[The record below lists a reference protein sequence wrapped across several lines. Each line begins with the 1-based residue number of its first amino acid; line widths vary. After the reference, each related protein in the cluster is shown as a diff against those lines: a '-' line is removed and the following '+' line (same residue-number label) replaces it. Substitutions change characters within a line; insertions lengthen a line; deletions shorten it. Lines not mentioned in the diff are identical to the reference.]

1 MEKATKSGKASSPK
15 TTSTPKPKATEQS
28 GNRQMGEELEKYF
41 IDSLKDIYW
50 AEKALVKALPKMAK
64 AATTEE
70 LGVAFEDHLAQTEEH
85 VRRLEQVFELMG
97 KKAQAKKCDAM
108 EGLQKEAESIIE
120 ETAAGTLTRD
130 VGLIMAAQKVEHYEI
145 ATYGGLSQLAT
156 TFGMDEVADLL
167 KQTLDEEKDTDQNL
181 TYIAEN
187 HVNYEAGQEDED
199 EEN

>member
-1 MEKATKSGKASSPK
+1 MEKATKSQKASSPK
-15 TTSTPKPKATEQS
+15 TNNTPKTKTTERS
-28 GNRQMGEELEKYF
+28 DDKQMGEELEKYF

-64 AATTEE
+64 AATSEE
-70 LGVAFEDHLAQTEEH
+70 LGAAFEEHKTQTEEH
-85 VRRLEQVFELMG
+85 VRRLEQVFELMER
-97 KKAQAKKCDAM
+97 KPQAKKCDAM

-120 ETAAGTLTRD
+120 ETEAGTHTRD

-145 ATYGGLSQLAT
+145 ATYGGLAQLAT

-187 HVNYEAGQEDED
+187 HVNYEAGTEEED

>member
-1 MEKATKSGKASSPK
+1 MEKATKSSKASSPK
-15 TTSTPKPKATEQS
+15 TNNSPKPKATERS
-28 GNRQMGEELEKYF
+28 DDRQMGEELEKYF

-64 AATTEE
+64 AATSEE
-70 LGVAFEDHLAQTEEH
+70 LGAAFEEHKTQTEEH
-85 VRRLEQVFELMG
+85 VRRLEQVFELMER
-97 KKAQAKKCDAM
+97 KPQAKKCEAM

-120 ETAAGTLTRD
+120 ETEAGTHTRD

-145 ATYGGLSQLAT
+145 ATYGGLAQLAT

-187 HVNYEAGQEDED
+187 HVNYDAGTED
-199 EEN
+199 EEEED

>member
-1 MEKATKSGKASSPK
+1 MEKATKSRKASSPK
-15 TTSTPKPKATEQS
+15 TNTTPKTKATDK
-28 GNRQMGEELEKYF
+28 QMGEELEKYF

-64 AATTEE
+64 AATSEE
-70 LGVAFEDHLAQTEEH
+70 LGAAFEEHKTQTEEH
-85 VRRLEQVFELMG
+85 VRRLEQVFELMER
-97 KKAQAKKCDAM
+97 KPQAKKCEAM

-120 ETAAGTLTRD
+120 ETETGTHTRD

-145 ATYGGLSQLAT
+145 ATYGGLAQLAS

-187 HVNYEAGQEDED
+187 HVNYDAGTEEEEE